1 MTKKIF
7 LTFDMDWACDEILKD
22 FYELLCAMDV
32 CGTINVTHNTK
43 LLEMFRKEER
53 IELGVHPN
61 YNMLLDGTGS
71 GQSFEDVLRD
81 CVRIVPEA
89 VTVRSHSLTSGSKIS
104 SIYARYGLKYDLN
117 MFYPIFEGDKIRCFR
132 DVWGGVKIPF
142 LFEDDIYLM
151 SPEKR
156 TIEYYLNNTFT
167 APRVFNFH
175 PIHIF
180 LNSDSMECYENA
192 RKYFQDYQKLKC
204 FRNTVTSGIRDYF
217 VTLITIGKEKGYE
230 FLKIKDGNW
239 E

>member
-1 MTKKIF
+1 
-7 LTFDMDWACDEILKD
+7 
-22 FYELLCAMDV
+22 
-32 CGTINVTHNTK
+32 
-43 LLEMFRKEER
+43 
-53 IELGVHPN
+53 
-61 YNMLLDGTGS
+61 ML
-71 GQSFEDVLRD
+71 Q
-81 CVRIVPEA
+81 
-89 VTVRSHSLTSGSKIS
+89 
-104 SIYARYGLKYDLN
+104 
-117 MFYPIFEGDKIRCFR
+117 RC
-132 DVWGGVKIPF
+132 VWGGVKIPF